1 MKATLCF
8 FSMMIAQWAD
18 VFLPHGDILSSYIN
32 LESSDAIFYCIQLIK
47 VGITISLIDIKKY
60 LH

>member
-32 LESSDAIFYCIQLIK
+32 LESSDAIFYCIQLIL
-47 VGITISLIDIKKY
+47 VNIS
-60 LH
+60 

>member
-1 MKATLCF
+1 
-8 FSMMIAQWAD
+8 MMIAQWAD